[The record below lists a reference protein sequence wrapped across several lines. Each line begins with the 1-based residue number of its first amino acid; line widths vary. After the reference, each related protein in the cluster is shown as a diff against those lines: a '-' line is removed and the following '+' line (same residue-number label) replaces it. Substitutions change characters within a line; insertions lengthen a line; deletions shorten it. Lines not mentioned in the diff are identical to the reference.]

1 VRQPL
6 ERVERSWRGVVMDT
20 YALEK
25 LTGWTPELSPPPESP
40 LFRWRVL
47 AENARAR
54 MAAYVAATT
63 W

>member
-1 VRQPL
+1 
-6 ERVERSWRGVVMDT
+6 VMDT